1 MIREAVLREIDRGGQ
16 VYYLYNK
23 VDTIEQKVSEL
34 RELIPEASIGY
45 VHGQMS
51 EIRLENTL
59 LDFIN
64 GEYDILVTTTII
76 ETGVD
81 IPNANT
87 ILIHDADR
95 LGLSQLYQ
103 LRGRVGRSSRSA
115 YAFLLYRKDKLLSEE
130 SSKRLKAIKEFTEL
144 GSGIK
149 IALRDLEIR
158 GAGSVLGESQH
169 GHMQAIGYDMYCKL
183 LNRAIGAL
191 KGEESY
197 KTEYETSIELE
208 SDAYIPESYIGDEEQ
223 KLDIYKRIASISSKE
238 EYIEMQDELID
249 RFGEIP
255 RAVENLLKAAR
266 LKNLAHNVYITDVVV
281 NTKGIRLSMSDTARI
296 EVDDIEKILKMY
308 EPDLSINTKDN
319 PKFTYKEKNTGINCE
334 KYMDKALEL
343 VINMNEI
350 LLKP

>member
-1 MIREAVLREIDRGGQ
+1 
-16 VYYLYNK
+16 
-23 VDTIEQKVSEL
+23 
-34 RELIPEASIGY
+34 
-45 VHGQMS
+45 
-51 EIRLENTL
+51 
-59 LDFIN
+59 
-64 GEYDILVTTTII
+64 
-76 ETGVD
+76 
-81 IPNANT
+81 
-87 ILIHDADR
+87 
-95 LGLSQLYQ
+95 
-103 LRGRVGRSSRSA
+103 
-115 YAFLLYRKDKLLSEE
+115 
-130 SSKRLKAIKEFTEL
+130 
-144 GSGIK
+144 
-149 IALRDLEIR
+149 
-158 GAGSVLGESQH
+158 
-169 GHMQAIGYDMYCKL
+169 MQAIGYDMYCKL
-183 LNRAIGAL
+183 LNIAIGAL

-208 SDAYIPESYIGDEEQ
+208 SDAYIPVSYIGDEEQ